1 MQGIAVLPM
10 EPLMKKAKLLSLH
23 TAPGARGLHTGAKVL
38 VQALAMTAWMAA
50 STAWAQSTLEKVK
63 SRSMLVVGYRED
75 AAPFSMADGKT
86 PAGYSID
93 LCAPIIE
100 RIGQASG
107 AKNLRVVFQAV
118 EPERAVNLLKSG
130 AIDLVCANMS
140 DTEARRQLVAFSP
153 PIYYAALRVLV
164 RSGDKL
170 ASVDQLAGKSVATI
184 GGTTAPGS
192 LASYAA
198 LKGLKWQVTR
208 VLQHEAAMSQLEL
221 GQVAGYARDD
231 VLLMRSLQTLKN
243 PADFMLLPERL
254 SAEPIAIA
262 YRQADPTL
270 QKLVDLSVVEAMRN
284 GLLQSSYD
292 KWFVKPV
299 APSGKALNLP
309 MPAELSALLAAAK

>member
-1 MQGIAVLPM
+1 
-10 EPLMKKAKLLSLH
+10 MKKAKLLSLH
-23 TAPGARGLHTGAKVL
+23 TTPAARGLPAGARVL
-38 VQALAMTAWMAA
+38 MQTLAMTALMTAPA
-50 STAWAQSTLEKVK
+50 AWAQSTLEKVK

-75 AAPFSMADGKT
+75 AAPFSFSMTGGKT

-118 EPERAVNLLKSG
+118 EPERAVNLLKNG
-130 AIDLVCANMS
+130 AIDLMCANMS
-140 DTEARRQLVAFSP
+140 DTEARRKLVAFSP

-164 RSGDKL
+164 RSSDKL

-184 GGTTAPGS
+184 GGTTAPG
-192 LASYAA
+192 LLDSYAA

-231 VLLMRSLQTLKN
+231 VLLMRSLQTVKN
-243 PADFMLLPERL
+243 PADFTLLPERL
-254 SAEPIAIA
+254 SSEPIAIA

-270 QKLVDLSVVEAMRN
+270 QKLVDLSVVEAMRL
-284 GLLQSSYD
+284 GLLKNSYD
-292 KWFVKPV
+292 KWFTQPV
-299 APSGKALNLP
+299 APSTKALNLP
-309 MPAELSALLAAAK
+309 MSAELSALLAAAK